1 MQLTS
6 RMVKIALSS
15 TVTALRDVRARLT
28 PVEADIRPD
37 GRGPYPLDLRAAS
50 RAFRPGRDGVV
61 AVAGPDGR
69 RYFNPVSASLYAL
82 ARHTQAQHSAA
93 LHSAALHSAAL
104 HAGAQLAGAQLA
116 DASVAGF
123 LAQARHLRMAQ
134 DASGGWRYPVPV
146 ARYRVSPGWYSGMAQ
161 GLAASVL
168 LRASDITGERSYLDA
183 AGMAVTLL
191 LRPLAE
197 GGCAHY
203 DETGMPFLEEC
214 PSDPP
219 SHILNGA
226 VFALIGLRE
235 FEARTG
241 GKAHASAAQRL
252 ASHVGRYDLGY
263 WSRYDLH
270 YTTPATVAYHALH
283 ISLLDALDTLV
294 GEPAFRHVAGR
305 WRSYLRH
312 PAYRLRAMAGKA
324 RFVLGEARA

>member
-104 HAGAQLAGAQLA
+104 HAGAQHAGAQHAGAQLA

-161 GLAASVL
+161 GLAVP
-168 LRASDITGERSYLDA
+168 
-183 AGMAVTLL
+183 V
-191 LRPLAE
+191 
-197 GGCAHY
+197 
-203 DETGMPFLEEC
+203 
-214 PSDPP
+214 
-219 SHILNGA
+219 
-226 VFALIGLRE
+226 
-235 FEARTG
+235 
-241 GKAHASAAQRL
+241 
-252 ASHVGRYDLGY
+252 
-263 WSRYDLH
+263 
-270 YTTPATVAYHALH
+270 
-283 ISLLDALDTLV
+283 
-294 GEPAFRHVAGR
+294 
-305 WRSYLRH
+305 
-312 PAYRLRAMAGKA
+312 
-324 RFVLGEARA
+324 